1 MSRLYKNSAGMSL
14 VRSSYAAGDSFFS
27 QVVLGCQGSSA
38 SNVEFQ
44 FFGRGGEGA
53 LSETYSQ
60 YLFQFLSAL
69 LNL

>member
-1 MSRLYKNSAGMSL
+1 MSL
-14 VRSSYAAGDSFFS
+14 VRSNYAAGDSFFS

-44 FFGRGGEGA
+44 FFGRGGGGGEGA